1 MGVDLLEI
9 FSKTAM
15 VTVFVAWFGCIVAAG
30 FAVPMSMTPGQ
41 PAAAAFRLAKGMGL
55 VGGVA
60 ALACGMVS
68 TVYFFLIG
76 RASPKAFLLVE
87 MGLIGLA
94 IAAAVVVSVILSSNG
109 ARRH

>member
-1 MGVDLLEI
+1 MGVVLLEI
-9 FSKTAM
+9 FAKTAM

-55 VGGVA
+55 LGGVS

-68 TVYFFLIG
+68 TMYFFLIG
-76 RASPKAFLLVE
+76 RASPKEFLLVE

-94 IAAAVVVSVILSSNG
+94 AVAAVVVSVILSSDTP
-109 ARRH
+109 RRK